1 MRRWIVSLV
10 ALSMLVALPARADEL
25 ASAINNARGSG
36 LVIDGTVDG
45 FAQAAAQRIATSQT
59 LVHSNL
65 APLLGP
71 CTAAGEVIG
80 YGPDVGT
87 VMNAF
92 TASPGHWSTIN
103 QSKWNAMGTGLAI
116 DARGVSWV
124 AVVFCTLAA
133 PAPQPAPAP
142 APARVP
148 TAPAPAPAPAPAQAP
163 APAPSPQPEP
173 VVPEPATPQPPDL
186 ATTVLRIFGP
196 FITTDGTVS
205 MVMGASS
212 FLPEED
218 WRVFRFPS
226 IN

>member
-1 MRRWIVSLV
+1 MRRGVLVFLV
-10 ALSMLVALPARADEL
+10 ALSMLAALPARADEL
-25 ASAINNARGSG
+25 ASAINNARGSA
-36 LVIDGTVDG
+36 LAVDG
-45 FAQAAAQRIATSQT
+45 MVDSFAQAAAQRIAIGQS

-65 APLLGP
+65 GPLLGP

-80 YGPDVGT
+80 YGPDVAS

-92 TASPGHWSTIN
+92 AGSPGHWSTIN
-103 QSKWNAMGTGLAI
+103 QSKWNAMGTGLAV
-116 DARGVSWV
+116 DSSGVLWV

-133 PAPQPAPAP
+133 PAPAPAPPPPPAPAP
-142 APARVP
+142 VP
-148 TAPAPAPAPAPAQAP
+148 TPAPAPAPAPTPAPVP
-163 APAPSPQPEP
+163 APAP
-173 VVPEPATPQPPDL
+173 VVTPATPEPPAL
-186 ATTVLRIFGP
+186 ATYVLRIIGP

-218 WRVFRFPS
+218 WRIFRFPS

>member
-1 MRRWIVSLV
+1 
-10 ALSMLVALPARADEL
+10 MLAALPARADDL
-25 ASAINNARGSG
+25 ASAINNARGSA
-36 LVIDGTVDG
+36 LAIDGTVDA
-45 FAQAAAQRIATSQT
+45 FAQAAAQRIAASQA

-65 APLLGP
+65 GPLLGP
-71 CTAAGEVIG
+71 CSAAGEVIG
-80 YGPDVGT
+80 FGPDIGS

-92 TASPGHWSTIN
+92 AGSPSHWSTIN

-116 DARGVSWV
+116 DGSGTVWV
-124 AVVFCTLAA
+124 AVVFCTLAGA
-133 PAPQPAPAP
+133 
-142 APARVP
+142 
-148 TAPAPAPAPAPAQAP
+148 APAPAPAPTPTP
-163 APAPSPQPEP
+163 APAPQPGPVVDEPAPEP
-173 VVPEPATPQPPDL
+173 PVL
-186 ATTVLRIFGP
+186 ATTVLRIIGP

>member
-1 MRRWIVSLV
+1 
-10 ALSMLVALPARADEL
+10 MLAALPARADDL
-25 ASAINNARGSG
+25 ASAINNARGSA
-36 LVIDGTVDG
+36 LAINGTVDA
-45 FAQAAAQRIATSQT
+45 FAQAAAQRIAAGQS

-71 CTAAGEVIG
+71 CSAAGEVIG
-80 YGPDVGT
+80 YGPDIGS

-92 TASPGHWSTIN
+92 AASPDHWSTIN
-103 QSKWNAMGTGLAI
+103 QSKWNAMGTGLAV
-116 DARGVSWV
+116 DASGTVWV
-124 AVVFCTLAA
+124 AVVFCTLAGA
-133 PAPQPAPAP
+133 PPP
-142 APARVP
+142 
-148 TAPAPAPAPAPAQAP
+148 APAPAPAPAPSPAPTPAPTPTPTAAPSAAP
-163 APAPSPQPEP
+163 APGVDQP
-173 VVPEPATPQPPDL
+173 VPEPPVL
-186 ATTVLRIFGP
+186 ATMVLRIIGP

>member
-1 MRRWIVSLV
+1 
-10 ALSMLVALPARADEL
+10 MLAALPARADDL

-36 LVIDGTVDG
+36 LAIDGTVDG
-45 FAQAAAQRIATSQT
+45 FAQAAAQRIAAGQG

-65 APLLGP
+65 SPLLGP
-71 CTAAGEVIG
+71 CSAAGEVIG
-80 YGPDVGT
+80 YGPDIAS

-92 TASPGHWSTIN
+92 AGSPGHWSTIN
-103 QSKWNAMGTGLAI
+103 QSKWNAMGTGLAV
-116 DARGVSWV
+116 DANGTVWV
-124 AVVFCTLAA
+124 AVVFCTLVSV
-133 PAPQPAPAP
+133 PAPAP
-142 APARVP
+142 APVP
-148 TAPAPAPAPAPAQAP
+148 APAPPPAPAPAPAPAPTPAP
-163 APAPSPQPEP
+163 APAPAAAPAPAPVAPEP
-173 VVPEPATPQPPDL
+173 PVL
-186 ATTVLRIFGP
+186 ATTVIRIIGP